1 MILKK
6 TFHPIKVVSYV
17 KWEILFAISIAF
29 AAYYFSQIL
38 KWNIQIPFSVS
49 AIMASALAIFIAFRN
64 NSSYS
69 RWWEART
76 QWSNIVN
83 SSRTFARLIISFT
96 DSHAHQANYDVN
108 KSENF
113 KKEMIYLM
121 IAFTKTLNYTLR
133 HQNKFNDI
141 QQWLSENEKSYFLNA
156 QNKLNFLLSLK
167 GKKIYHAMAN
177 GTLAGFD
184 SFQLEG
190 QLLALT
196 NYAGAC
202 ERIKDTPLLRQYHYF
217 TKLFLFAFIVI
228 LPFSLLSDFIKLEKT
243 IWILPVSV
251 LISFIFS
258 IIAKVGEVNEDP
270 FENEITDVPMDFLCN
285 TIERDL
291 LEMLGEKDLPKI
303 YTHQNGYLS

>member
-1 MILKK
+1 MIIKK
-6 TFHPIKVVSYV
+6 NFHPLKVISYV
-17 KWEILFAISIAF
+17 KWEILFAICIAF
-29 AAYYFSQIL
+29 LAYYFSEFL
-38 KWNIQIPFSVS
+38 DWNIQIPFSVS

-96 DSHAHQANYDVN
+96 DSHAHQSNYDVN

-133 HQNKFNDI
+133 QQNKFNDI

-167 GKKIYHAMAN
+167 GKKIYQAMAN

-190 QLLALT
+190 QLLVLT

-217 TKLFLFAFIVI
+217 TKLFLLVFILL
-228 LPFSLLSDFIKLEKT
+228 LPFSLLPDFIKMEKA
-243 IWILPVSV
+243 IWVIPVSV

-303 YTHQNGYLS
+303 YTPQNGYLF